1 MACLIVLLETLVVSF
16 VWVVFYNTELPK
28 AYYFWGHVFI
38 SAVYMCVLLFA
49 STMYGGLKIGSY
61 RMLELFFS
69 QIIATFFTNVLFYAM
84 VCMLAYHFPT
94 PLPLIAAMVVQCFLI
109 GAWIFFATTFYRGL
123 FPPLDVLLIY
133 DGVHKDLFVEKVRT
147 RRHQFEIRE
156 TIRVSDDFDYMC
168 SRIDE
173 HEAVMLWDINTD
185 ARNRLHKYC
194 YGQCKETYVMPKI
207 MDIVLRGAKTLHFF
221 DSPLML
227 TKSSPIEYE
236 QVLIK
241 RAFDVV
247 FSLILIIVLS
257 PLMLITAL
265 CIKLYDRGPVLYKQI
280 RVTEGDREFEIIKF
294 RSMIVDAEKDGV
306 ARLARK
312 NDDRITPV
320 GRVIRKIRFDEFP
333 QLFNVLKGDMSFVGP
348 RPERPSIIEQYTR
361 AMPEFKYRTKVKAGI
376 TGYAQVYGKYNT
388 LPYDKLKLDLF
399 YIENFSVWLDLRLII
414 LTVKTIFTLEST
426 EGISEG
432 ILPPTE
438 VLGEPA
444 GFEASEKSGR
454 ISTGILPPNEVSGEK
469 EKGDNNE

>member
-1 MACLIVLLETLVVSF
+1 MLLETLVVSF

-38 SAVYMCVLLFA
+38 SVVYLCVLLFA
-49 STMYGGLKIGSY
+49 SSMYGGLKIGSF

-69 QIIATFFTNVLFYAM
+69 QIIATFLTNILFYAM

-94 PLPLIAAMVVQCFLI
+94 PLPLIAAMLIQCLLI

-194 YGQCKETYVMPKI
+194 YGQSKETYVMPKI

-241 RAFDVV
+241 RVFDVL
-247 FSLILIIVLS
+247 FSLALIIILS
-257 PLMLITAL
+257 PFMLITAL
-265 CIKLYDRGPVLYKQI
+265 CIKLYDRGPVLYKQV
-280 RVTEGDREFEIIKF
+280 RVTQGDREFEIIKF

-333 QLFNVLKGDMSFVGP
+333 QLFNVLRGDMSFVGP
-348 RPERPSIIEQYTR
+348 RPERPAIIEKYTE

-438 VLGEPA
+438 VSGEPA
-444 GFEASEKSGR
+444 GLEASKKSVR
-454 ISTGILPPNEVSGEK
+454 ISTGILPPTEVSEGSND
-469 EKGDNNE
+469 EKGNNNE